1 MHLQIYRIIPDSNL
15 GAQHELL
22 LSTTMNIEPV
32 TLSGRVVRL
41 EPLQIEHAP
50 ALAEVGLDPELWR
63 WIPTVVSTPAEMTS
77 YVQTALDE
85 QARGVSLPFVIK
97 SATTGAV
104 IGCTRYGNIDRASK
118 RLEIG
123 WTWYTPAV
131 QRTGANT
138 EAKLLLFTHAFET
151 LRANRVELK
160 TDALNSK
167 SRNAI
172 LRIGAQQ
179 EGIFR
184 KHIVTHS
191 GRIRDTVYFSV
202 ISDEWPQVKA
212 RLMEMA
218 AR

>member
-1 MHLQIYRIIPDSNL
+1 
-15 GAQHELL
+15 
-22 LSTTMNIEPV
+22 MNIEPV

-41 EPLQIEHAP
+41 EPLEIEHAP
-50 ALAEVGLDPELWR
+50 LLAEVGLDPELWR
-63 WIPTVVSTPAEMTS
+63 WIPTVVTTPAEMTS

-97 SATTGAV
+97 NAETGAV
-104 IGCTRYGNIDRASK
+104 IGSTRYGNIDRASK

-138 EAKLLLFTHAFET
+138 EAKLLLFTHAFDT
-151 LRANRVELK
+151 LGANRVELK

-202 ISDEWPQVKA
+202 ISDEWPEVKA
-212 RLMEMA
+212 RLMQMA